1 MRKIS
6 LHIKGYL
13 IYFLIL
19 FAFQS
24 YVFAQK
30 LQLDKEWTSNL
41 KSFLESAPTVAD
53 IDNDGRDEV
62 LVAGQEEM
70 IALDKNGD
78 VIWRWKTRRRFMTY
92 PTVLKREKET
102 ALIYA
107 ADNSGQMTCL
117 DGKGKVVWQA
127 DLKAG
132 AENSASVVADI
143 DNNGSYEIIQADMTG
158 TIWMFDALNGKVVNQ
173 GELDESL
180 AVSPAVGDI
189 NGDGKLEVVIA
200 TNNGVINVLS
210 SELKLLWKYKIGA
223 SSETWSTS
231 APVIFS
237 ASDGETY
244 ILAASSVGD
253 VYCINNNGK
262 PVWKYP
268 TNAPIASTISV
279 GDFNKMELRIFS

>member
-1 MRKIS
+1 MRNKYLIIYNSNPGKNMLKRKIS
-6 LHIKGYL
+6 KVFNLQDTV
-13 IYFLIL
+13 FLFFIIFL
-19 FAFQS
+19 VLGKVNFS
-24 YVFAQK
+24 QK

-53 IDNDGRDEV
+53 INNDGRDEV
-62 LVAGQEEM
+62 IVAGQEEM

-78 VIWRWKTRRRFMTY
+78 TIWRWKTRRRFMTC

-117 DGKGKVVWQA
+117 DGEGNVIWQV

-132 AENSASVVADI
+132 AENSASAVADI
-143 DNNGSYEIIQADMTG
+143 DNNGTYEVVQTDLTG

-173 GELDESL
+173 GKLDEGL
-180 AVSPAVGDI
+180 PVSPAVGDI
-189 NGDGKLEVVIA
+189 NGDGKLEVVIS
-200 TNNGVINVLS
+200 TNDGVITVLS
-210 SELKLLWKYKIGA
+210 SELKILWKYKIGA
-223 SSETWSTS
+223 SSDTWSTS

-253 VYCINNNGK
+253 VW
-262 PVWKYP
+262 V
-268 TNAPIASTISV
+268 
-279 GDFNKMELRIFS
+279 DLL